1 MKKTLLLS
9 ALILISGCMNRPTLL
24 ESDTDKV
31 AEKPAETQ
39 AVATPAQAVVV
50 PEQTVASSVSYI
62 PAIPCS
68 YPCVQPGNCMRATE
82 PVVLKPRV
90 TETVQG
96 SYRKRRCCP
105 DEPALPRQEDI
116 TYIPDAP
123 EIYVIAANRTVNSMQ
138 KEAAPFFEQVGLIK
152 VYIDDAQPKS
162 KDLPGGMDKGT
173 QTLKNRFAGMSSVMV
188 TDDIH
193 ESDYVINSVADWY
206 DTPTKKV
213 PAIKYDL
220 FLNEKDGRVIGEWS
234 EIVHQAEGDRSW
246 W

>member
-1 MKKTLLLS
+1 MKKTLLLG
-9 ALILISGCMNRPTLL
+9 ALILISGCMNRPTLIL
-24 ESDTDKV
+24 SDDQKA
-31 AEKPAETQ
+31 AEKPAAAQ
-39 AVATPAQAVVV
+39 AVAEPTQEAVVA
-50 PEQTVASSVSYI
+50 PEQVIPATYI

-90 TETVQG
+90 TETVRG
-96 SYRKRRCCP
+96 SYHKRRCCP
-105 DEPALPRQEDI
+105 DEPALPGQEDI

-152 VYIDDAQPKS
+152 VYIDEAQPKS
-162 KDLPGGMDKGT
+162 KDLPGGIDKGT
-173 QTLKNRFAGMSSVMV
+173 QTLKNRFAGMSTVTV

-220 FLNEKDGRVIGEWS
+220 FLNEKDGRVVGEWS